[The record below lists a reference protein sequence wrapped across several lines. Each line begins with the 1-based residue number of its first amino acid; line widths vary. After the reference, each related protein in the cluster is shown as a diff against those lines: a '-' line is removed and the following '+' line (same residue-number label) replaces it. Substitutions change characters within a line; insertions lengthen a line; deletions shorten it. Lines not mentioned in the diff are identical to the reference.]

1 MSDSVRERLLSA
13 ITAASLGEYGE
24 YIAVDDELP
33 VTVVADGDDQATT
46 NQYGIT
52 SCVMPVTLARA
63 EKAASTGKAA
73 RRTQAH
79 TMLAGL
85 IQKMFIDPTFGALA
99 ARLEYTGGG
108 IQTEGAGGVLSVQAY
123 FSVTYQHLAGDPLA
137 LPGAF
142 D

>member
-1 MSDSVRERLLSA
+1 MTDSVRERLLAA
-13 ITAASLGEYGE
+13 ITTACEGEYGE

-63 EKAASTGKAA
+63 EKALVTGKAG

-79 TMLAGL
+79 AALAGL
-85 IQKMFIDPTFGALA
+85 IQSMFADPTFTGLA

-108 IQTEGAGGVLSVQAY
+108 IQTEGSGGVLTAQAS
-123 FSVTYQHLAGDPLA
+123 FSVTYQHLAGDPLT

>member
-1 MSDSVRERLLSA
+1 MTDSVRERLLAA
-13 ITAASLGEYGE
+13 ITTASMGEYGE

-33 VTVVADGDDQATT
+33 LTVVADGDDQATT

-52 SCVMPVTLARA
+52 NCVMPVTLARA
-63 EKAASTGKAA
+63 EKAVSTGKAA

-79 TMLAGL
+79 AALAGL
-85 IQKMFIDPTFGALA
+85 IQKMFLDATFGALA
-99 ARLEYTGGG
+99 AKLEYTGGG

-123 FSVTYQHLAGDPLA
+123 FSVTYQHLAGNPLA